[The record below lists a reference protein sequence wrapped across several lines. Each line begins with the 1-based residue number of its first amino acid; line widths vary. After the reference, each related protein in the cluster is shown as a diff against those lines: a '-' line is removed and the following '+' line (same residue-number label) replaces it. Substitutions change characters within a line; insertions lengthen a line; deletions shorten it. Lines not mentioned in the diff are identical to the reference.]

1 MSGAALQ
8 VISSYS
14 LLQSSI
20 RIKDVVINAKS
31 KGYTALALTD
41 INVMYGALSFYD
53 TCRTEGIKPLIGMTL
68 ETSTTENETLILIAK
83 NENGYRNLIQI
94 STQKQLLLAQGN
106 SEFKIKENLDLFED
120 IITIIPSE
128 NSFFINKLLNGQ
140 SEIAGNY
147 LKKVAEVLQSSLYI
161 GVSVLTKD
169 ALYDKL
175 LQYANQLNVDLI
187 NAETVR
193 YLEKKDLFVCE
204 VMNAIKYGKSLDN
217 SELRYANE
225 KIGTSWLK
233 PLNEIKQKSVE
244 KNRLKPFENMLDL
257 IELINF
263 DFKPRR
269 VTLPRYNKPQEI
281 STDSYL
287 ENLCERGMQEK
298 VHLQKDEK
306 KNKYLERMNN
316 ELSVIKKMGFADYF
330 LIVWDVTNYAHRH
343 GILVGPGRGSAAG
356 SLVSYLLGITDVDP
370 IKYNL
375 LFERFLNEERA
386 QMPDIDLDIPDNRR
400 QEIIEYVN
408 RKYGENHVAQIITFG
423 TFGAKQA
430 LRDVARVMGV
440 SQVESNNWSRV
451 IPSQLGITLA
461 DAKKKSVQLRDLISK
476 SERNHLLFETAIR
489 LEGLPRHYSIHAAG
503 VILSDIDLKE
513 VVPLQMGNDDVLLT
527 QYTKDDVERMGLLKI
542 DFLGLRNLTILNNTL
557 TAIKRNF
564 NRSIDVNKISLN
576 DEATLKLFQK
586 ADTSGVFQFESPGI
600 RNVLR
605 NLYPT
610 SFEDIAAVN
619 ALFRPGPMENIVHFI
634 ARKHGKEKIVYPDN
648 SLIPILK
655 NTYGILVYQEQVMQ
669 VASIMGGFTLGQAD
683 ILRRAMSKKKA
694 DVIEKLKSKFVNGAT
709 KLGYSQE
716 NAERVYDYIE
726 RFANYGFN
734 RSHAIAYSKIAFQL
748 AFLKV
753 HYAAPFFA
761 AILNSVIGDR
771 VKTRDFII
779 EAKQHQLQIETPD
792 INRSS
797 YYTLSGKKNLIIG
810 LGNIKTL
817 RRDFIKEIIEERKN
831 AGRYKSFD
839 DFIGR
844 INHKYSKEEPLKA
857 LIYSGAFD
865 SFSENRATLLGNL
878 SKKLSNVELSGGS
891 SELLSLL
898 APKQEKYDEL
908 SLEQILAGEQK
919 YLGIFLSAHPVEQ
932 FAEIAQ
938 MLKTQV
944 IINVQENMN
953 QQILCL
959 IKKIKII
966 RTKNGQQMSFLTV
979 EDQTGEI
986 ELTLFPK
993 VFEKIGNNLK
1003 INQVYLIT
1011 GKSEKRNQK
1020 IQIIVSEI
1028 VSAESLKTEMKRR
1041 LFLRLTEDDSSNIK
1055 KQLLKILKVHTGRV
1069 PVVLYEEKK
1078 ALKWVL
1084 DEKYWINSSSELE
1097 EQLIKLLGRNN
1108 VVFQN
1113 ESK

>member
-20 RIKDVVINAKS
+20 RIKDIVINAKS

-41 INVMYGALSFYD
+41 INVMYGAISFYD
-53 TCRTEGIKPLIGMTL
+53 TCQAEGIKPLIGMTL
-68 ETSTTENETLILIAK
+68 EISTEKKETLILIAK
-83 NENGYRNLIQI
+83 NENGYHNLIQI
-94 STQKQLLLAQGN
+94 STQKQLLLAKN
-106 SEFKIKENLDLFED
+106 STEFIISENPALFTDIIIIIPPANSFLTNNLLNGKDELAKKNLQQMVNLAKENL
-120 IITIIPSE
+120 
-128 NSFFINKLLNGQ
+128 
-140 SEIAGNY
+140 
-147 LKKVAEVLQSSLYI
+147 YI
-161 GVSVLTKD
+161 GISIETSD
-169 ALYDKL
+169 ALYGKT
-175 LQYANQLNVDLI
+175 LQYANELNVK
-187 NAETVR
+187 AVAVESVK
-193 YLEKKDLFVCE
+193 YLEKNGLFVCK
-204 VMNAIKYGKSLDN
+204 VMDAIKQGKQLD
-217 SELRYANE
+217 SKELQHANDFD
-225 KIGTSWLK
+225 GNSWLK
-233 PLNEIKQKSVE
+233 PLNDIKRNYMEKKRVE
-244 KNRLKPFENMLDL
+244 PFKNMLSL
-257 IELINF
+257 IKRATF
-263 DFKPRR
+263 DFVPRR
-269 VTLPRYNKPQEI
+269 VMLPKFETPQNI
-281 STDSYL
+281 NANSYL
-287 ENLCERGMQEK
+287 KKLCNNGMQIKLHERTND
-298 VHLQKDEK
+298 VNE
-306 KNKYLERMNN
+306 KYLQRMNK
-316 ELSVIKKMGFADYF
+316 ELNIIKKMGFADYF
-330 LIVWDVTNYAHRH
+330 LIVWDVTNYAHEH

-430 LRDVARVMGV
+430 LRDVARVMGF
-440 SQVESNNWSRV
+440 SQLESNNWSRV
-451 IPSQLGITLA
+451 IPSQIGITLPEA
-461 DAKKKSVQLRDLISK
+461 AKKSSQLHDLINK
-476 SERNHLLFETAIR
+476 SERNHLLFKTASL
-489 LEGLPRHYSIHAAG
+489 LEGLPRHYSVHAAG
-503 VILSDIDLKE
+503 VILSDTDLRK

-527 QYTKDDVERMGLLKI
+527 QYTKDDVERVGLLKI

-557 TAIKRNF
+557 SAVKRSFGQAID
-564 NRSIDVNKISLN
+564 INKISLN
-576 DEATLKLFQK
+576 DEKTLELFQK
-586 ADTSGVFQFESPGI
+586 ADTSGVFQFESSGI

-619 ALFRPGPMENIVHFI
+619 ALFRPGPMENITHFI
-634 ARKHGKEKIVYPDN
+634 ARKHGKEKIIYPDN

-669 VASIMGGFTLGQAD
+669 AASIMGGFTLGQAD

-694 DVIEKLKSKFVNGAT
+694 SVIEELKSKFVNGAT
-709 KLGYSQE
+709 KLGYSSK
-716 NAERVYDYIE
+716 NAEQVYDYIE

-734 RSHAIAYSKIAFQL
+734 RSHAVAYSKIAFQL

-761 AILNSVIGDR
+761 AVLNSVIGDG

-792 INRSS
+792 INRSN
-797 YYTLSGKKNLIIG
+797 YYTFSGRKNLIIG

-817 RRDFIKEIIEERKN
+817 RRDFIKEIIEERKS
-831 AGRYKSFD
+831 AGHYSSFD
-839 DFIGR
+839 DFIRR
-844 INHKYSKEEPLKA
+844 INHKYLKEEPLKA
-857 LIYSGAFD
+857 LIYSGTFD
-865 SFSENRATLLGNL
+865 VFSVNRATLLGNL
-878 SKKLSNVELSGGS
+878 SKKMSNVELSGAS

-898 APKQEKYDEL
+898 APKQEEYDEL
-908 SLEQILAGEQK
+908 PLAEILAGEQK

-932 FAEIAQ
+932 FTEIAQ
-938 MLKTQV
+938 LH
-944 IINVQENMN
+944 NVETITNIHEN
-953 QQILCL
+953 QQQKILCL

-966 RTKNGQQMSFLTV
+966 RTKNGEQMAFLTV

-986 ELTLFPK
+986 ELTLFPNI
-993 VFEKIGNNLK
+993 FEKISNDLQT
-1003 INQVYLIT
+1003 NQVYLVA

-1020 IQIIVSEI
+1020 IQIIVSTM
-1028 VSAESLKTEMKRR
+1028 VAAEKLKTEMKRR
-1041 LFLRLTEDDSSNIK
+1041 LFLRLAANDSDVIN
-1055 KQLLKILKVHTGRV
+1055 KQLLKILQLHTGSV
-1069 PVVLYEEKK
+1069 PVVLYEEKR
-1078 ALKWVL
+1078 AVKWVL
-1084 DEKYWINSSSELE
+1084 DEKYWVNRSQELE
-1097 EQLIKLLGRNN
+1097 DQLVNLIGRSN

>member
-1 MSGAALQ
+1 MGGAALQ

-20 RIKDVVINAKS
+20 RLKDVIKSAKA

-41 INVMYGALSFYD
+41 INVMYGVLSFYD
-53 TCRTEGIKPLIGMTL
+53 ACRVEGIKPLIGMTL
-68 ETSTTENETLILIAK
+68 ETSTDKKETLILIAK
-83 NENGYRNLIQI
+83 NENGYHNLIQI
-94 STQKQLLLAQGN
+94 STQKQLLLAKN
-106 SEFKIKENLDLFED
+106 DAEFIIRENAALFED
-120 IITIIPSE
+120 IITIIPPE
-128 NSFFINKLLNGQ
+128 DSFFVNKLLNGE
-140 SEIAGNY
+140 SELASKY
-147 LKKVAEVLQSSLYI
+147 LKQSRNLLQENLYI
-161 GVSVLTKD
+161 GISTATSE
-169 ALYDKL
+169 ALYDKV
-175 LQYANQLNVDLI
+175 LQYANKMNI
-187 NAETVR
+187 KTVAVESIK
-193 YLEKKDLFVCE
+193 YLEKNDLFVCK
-204 VMNAIKYGKSLDN
+204 VMNAIKQNKQLD
-217 SELRYANE
+217 SKDLQYANNLN
-225 KIGTSWLK
+225 GSAWLK
-233 PLNEIKQKSVE
+233 PLNDIKQNYLE
-244 KNRLKPFENMLDL
+244 KNRFEAFENMISLTKRVDFAFSPKRVIL
-257 IELINF
+257 PKFQTPQGINA
-263 DFKPRR
+263 
-269 VTLPRYNKPQEI
+269 NI
-281 STDSYL
+281 YL
-287 ENLCERGMQEK
+287 KQLCSRGMQARMRDQPQSIIE
-298 VHLQKDEK
+298 
-306 KNKYLERMNN
+306 KYLQRMDK
-316 ELSVIKKMGFADYF
+316 ELNIIKKMGFADYF
-330 LIVWDVTNYAHRH
+330 LIVWDVTNYAHEH

-430 LRDVARVMGV
+430 LRDVARVMGF

-461 DAKKKSVQLRDLISK
+461 DAEKKSIQLRNLINEN
-476 SERNHLLFETAIR
+476 ERNQLLFKTALL
-489 LEGLPRHYSIHAAG
+489 LEGLPRHYSVHAAG
-503 VILSDIDLKE
+503 VILSDADLRK

-527 QYTKDDVERMGLLKI
+527 QYTKDDVERVGLLKI
-542 DFLGLRNLTILNNTL
+542 DFLGLRNLTILNSTL
-557 TAIKRNF
+557 SGIKKNF
-564 NRSIDVNKISLN
+564 GQTVDINKISLN
-576 DEATLKLFQK
+576 DEETLRLFQR
-586 ADTSGVFQFESPGI
+586 ADTSGVFQFESSGI

-619 ALFRPGPMENIVHFI
+619 ALFRPGPMENITHFI

-694 DVIEKLKSKFVNGAT
+694 SVIEELKSKFVDGAV
-709 KLGYSQE
+709 KLGYSQK

-748 AFLKV
+748 AYLKV

-771 VKTRDFII
+771 IKTRDFIV
-779 EAKQHQLQIETPD
+779 EAKQHQLQIETPN
-792 INRSS
+792 INRSN
-797 YYTLSGKKNLIIG
+797 YYTFSGKKNLIIG

-831 AGRYKSFD
+831 TGRYSSFD
-839 DFIGR
+839 DFIRR
-844 INHKYSKEEPLKA
+844 INHKFLKEEPLKA
-857 LIYSGAFD
+857 LIYSGTFD

-878 SKKLSNVELSGGS
+878 SKKMSNVELSGES

-898 APKQEKYDEL
+898 APKQEKYTEL
-908 SLEQILAGEQK
+908 PLEEILAGEQK

-932 FAEIAQ
+932 FAEVAQLHNAKMIA
-938 MLKTQV
+938 
-944 IINVQENMN
+944 NVHENEK

-959 IKKIKII
+959 VKKIKVI
-966 RTKNGQQMSFLTV
+966 RTKTGQQMAFLTV

-986 ELTLFPK
+986 ELTLFPGI
-993 VFEKIGNNLK
+993 FEKVDDDLK
-1003 INQVYLIT
+1003 TNQVYLVS

-1020 IQIIVSEI
+1020 IQIIVSTM
-1028 VSAESLKTEMKRR
+1028 VSAESLKTEMKGR
-1041 LFLRLTEDDSSNIK
+1041 LFLRLTENDSSSIN
-1055 KQLLKILKVHTGRV
+1055 KQLLKTLQLHAGKV

-1078 ALKWVL
+1078 AVKWVL
-1084 DEKYWINSSSELE
+1084 DEKYWVNRSPELE
-1097 EQLIKLLGRNN
+1097 EQLIKLIGKNN

-1113 ESK
+1113 ENK